1 MSSLSNNEVYKDL
14 LERLEIEIYKLS
26 SLNFEMRI
34 EAEHFQKKYFH
45 LFDLLN
51 KKKCERLGSLV
62 SADIKT
68 GHTPSMKDKSFYGG
82 AYHFIKTDNLRT
94 DEITEPYADYL
105 SRKGYESLKRVHLK
119 SGDIIVTIIG
129 ATYDII
135 ARCALVNEE
144 ILPATINQNIA
155 MIRPDIEKIVPEYL
169 VSYMNSKYG
178 RMYLEY
184 LARQMEQ
191 VNLNCQE
198 IGQVIVPILSD
209 DFQERIRITVQ
220 KAYDLLSWSRAK
232 YNQAESDLIS
242 ELGLDAGILYGEQ
255 ISVRTFKDI
264 SKIGRID
271 AEYYQPKYDE
281 LIAQIMTLGGGTVK
295 TECNVY
301 DKNFNPDKS
310 VEYKYIELANIGISG
325 EINGCTV
332 ALGSEL
338 PTRARRIVH
347 AGNIII
353 SSIEGSLQSCALI
366 TDEYDGALCS
376 TGFFV
381 LNSDKMNSETML
393 VLFRSDPIQ
402 KLLKQ
407 QCTGTILT
415 AFGKAGL
422 MSIPIPDINDD
433 LQEKIRSS
441 VKESFRLRQSSKNL
455 FEAAKHA
462 VELAIEQDEKTAIA
476 YMEEQIFFTEYR
488 FS

>member
-1 MSSLSNNEVYKDL
+1 MISLSNNEVYEDL

-26 SLNFEMRI
+26 SLNFELRF
-34 EAEHFQKKYFH
+34 EAEHFQKKYYH

-51 KKKCERLGSLV
+51 KKRCERLGSLV

-68 GHTPSMKDKSFYGG
+68 GHTPSMKDQSFYGG
-82 AYHFIKTDNLRT
+82 DYHFIKTDNLRT
-94 DEITEPYADYL
+94 DEITEPYTDYL
-105 SRKGYESLKRVHLK
+105 SHKGYESLKRVHLK

-135 ARCALVNEE
+135 ARCALIHDE

-155 MIRPDIEKIVPEYL
+155 MIRPDIKKIVPEYL

-198 IGQVIVPILSD
+198 IGQAIVPILSPG
-209 DFQERIRITVQ
+209 FQERIRIIVQ
-220 KAYDLLSWSRAK
+220 KAYDLLSWSKAK

-242 ELGLDAGILYGEQ
+242 ELSLDIGIPSGAQ
-255 ISVRTFKDI
+255 ISVSTFKDI
-264 SKIGRID
+264 SEIGRID

-281 LIAQIMTLGGGTVK
+281 LIAQIKALGGGTVE

-301 DKNFNPDKS
+301 DKNFIPDKS
-310 VEYKYIELANIGISG
+310 VEYKYIELANIGTSG
-325 EINGCTV
+325 EINGCTFNR
-332 ALGSEL
+332 GSEL

-347 AGNIII
+347 AGDIII

-366 TDEYDGALCS
+366 TDEYDGALCL

-381 LNSDKMNSETML
+381 LDSDKINSETML
-393 VLFRSDPIQ
+393 VLFKSDPIQ
-402 KLLKQ
+402 ALLKQ

-422 MSIPIPDINDD
+422 MTIPIPDINDD
-433 LQEKIRSS
+433 LQKKIKRD
-441 VKESFRLRQSSKNL
+441 VMESFSLRQSSKNL
-455 FEAAKHA
+455 LEVAKHA
-462 VELAIEQDEKTAIA
+462 VELAIEQDETAAIV
-476 YMEEQIFFTEYR
+476 YMEELT
-488 FS
+488 

>member
-1 MSSLSNNEVYKDL
+1 MISLSNDEVYKDL
-14 LERLEIEIYKLS
+14 LERLEIKIYKLS
-26 SLNFEMRI
+26 SLNVELRF

-68 GHTPSMKDKSFYGG
+68 GHTPSMKDQSFYGG
-82 AYHFIKTDNLRT
+82 DYHFIKTDNLRT
-94 DEITEPYADYL
+94 NEITEPYTDYL

-119 SGDIIVTIIG
+119 SGDIIVTVIG
-129 ATYDII
+129 ATYGII
-135 ARCALVNEE
+135 ARCALINDE

-155 MIRPDIEKIVPEYL
+155 MIRPDVKKIVPEYL

-198 IGQVIVPILSD
+198 IAQDIVPILSA
-209 DFQERIRITVQ
+209 DFQEKIRAIVQ
-220 KAYDLLSWSRAK
+220 KAYDLLSKSKAK
-232 YNQAESDLIS
+232 YNRAESDLMS
-242 ELGLDAGILYGEQ
+242 ELGLETGISSDTQ
-255 ISVRTFKDI
+255 ISVRTFKNI
-264 SKIGRID
+264 SELGRID

-281 LIAQIMTLGGGTVK
+281 LIAKIKALGGGTVQ

-310 VEYKYIELANIGISG
+310 VEYKYIELANIGTLG

-332 ALGSEL
+332 DLGSEL

-347 AGNIII
+347 AGDIII

-381 LNSDKMNSETML
+381 LDSDKMNSETML
-393 VLFRSDPIQ
+393 VLFKSAPIQ
-402 KLLKQ
+402 ALLKQ

-422 MSIPIPDINDD
+422 LSIPIPDINDD
-433 LQEKIRSS
+433 LQKRIKSS
-441 VKESFRLRQSSKNL
+441 VMESFRLRQNSKNL
-455 FEAAKHA
+455 LEAAKHA
-462 VELAIEQDEKTAIA
+462 VELAIEQDETAA
-476 YMEEQIFFTEYR
+476 MVYMEQI
-488 FS
+488 

>member
-1 MSSLSNNEVYKDL
+1 MISLSNNEVYKDL
-14 LERLEIEIYKLS
+14 LERLEIKIYMLLS
-26 SLNFEMRI
+26 LDFELRF

-45 LFDLLN
+45 LFDVLN

-62 SADIKT
+62 SVDIKI
-68 GHTPSMKDKSFYGG
+68 GHTPSMKDQSFYGG
-82 AYHFIKTDNLRT
+82 DYHFIKTDNLRT
-94 DEITEPYADYL
+94 NEIIEPYTDYL
-105 SRKGYESLKRVHLK
+105 SCKGYESLKRVHLK
-119 SGDIIVTIIG
+119 AGDIIVTIIG

-135 ARCALVNEE
+135 ARCALINNE

-155 MIRPDIEKIVPEYL
+155 MIRPDIKKIVPEYL

-198 IGQVIVPILSD
+198 IAQDIVPILSA
-209 DFQERIRITVQ
+209 DFQEKIRIIVQ
-220 KAYDLLSWSRAK
+220 KAYDLLSRSKAK

-242 ELGLDAGILYGEQ
+242 ELGLDTGIPSGAQ
-255 ISVRTFKDI
+255 ISVRTFKNI
-264 SKIGRID
+264 SEIGRID

-281 LIAQIMTLGGGTVK
+281 LIAQIKALGGGTAE

-301 DKNFNPDKS
+301 DRNFNPDKS
-310 VEYKYIELANIGISG
+310 VEYKYIELANIGTSG
-325 EINGCTV
+325 EINGCMV
-332 ALGSEL
+332 ELGSEL

-347 AGNIII
+347 AGDIII

-381 LNSDKMNSETML
+381 LDSDKINSETML
-393 VLFRSDPIQ
+393 VLFKSEPIQ
-402 KLLKQ
+402 ALLKQ

-422 MSIPIPDINDD
+422 MSIPIPEINDD
-433 LQEKIRSS
+433 LQEKIKRG
-441 VKESFRLRQSSKNL
+441 VMESFRLRQNGKNL
-455 FEAAKHA
+455 LEVAKHA
-462 VELAIEQDEKTAIA
+462 VELAIEQDETAAIV
-476 YMEEQIFFTEYR
+476 YMEEQI
-488 FS
+488 